1 MPSFSAHPTE
11 SDRVVSFRAV
21 SSAFA
26 TAARAPSSGTR
37 YASRSAARRV
47 AAEGRSFEVAP
58 SSAEVR
64 TVRAP
69 GEDRPPPPPPL
80 AAPLRLRTSALARSN
95 FSALDLMHSTQGA
108 LLAATRTRTR
118 YSDSDVT
125 MRNWRGWP
133 PSGTTTLAVVRSMLV
148 LGPSLLLRRYMMRT
162 PGVLAT
168 SQRFCHRRKSPH
180 HRLTYPSGGSGVSL
194 YELAPNR
201 RGSMRPYRL
210 LRLESGA
217 AGVEGPGAVES
228 GANPRNLSTTASS
241 GSSPASVP
249 DVLGKSRA
257 PWRFPE
263 TTASGTSRAEPRI
276 LRPIRLTCVPARRKP
291 DVTCATAAKPGMPE
305 EGASGSAPAPFEG
318 EPGGRAGEGG
328 GPMCRAR
335 RRRRGGPRVRTQC
348 ERPHVRWRPYT
359 AGSIKTT
366 TRGAWDHAA
375 TRENQ
380 QNRTRGSVCRPKF
393 LDIN

>member
-1 MPSFSAHPTE
+1 MGEATTSASGPRAMSREGEASGGGFDVAADASNGSARGSYPPRPAIATASPPRRDDEPRVRARSRSRSASAVAHRAIAPSSARSAPLASASTRAPRSSSGSARSRGSEEAAMPSFSAHPTE

-148 LGPSLLLRRYMMRT
+148 LGPSLLLRRHDEDARGARDE
-162 PGVLAT
+162 PALLPPAEVAAPQVDVPLRRVRGLA
-168 SQRFCHRRKSPH
+168 
-180 HRLTYPSGGSGVSL
+180 V
-194 YELAPNR
+194 
-201 RGSMRPYRL
+201 
-210 LRLESGA
+210 
-217 AGVEGPGAVES
+217 
-228 GANPRNLSTTASS
+228 
-241 GSSPASVP
+241 
-249 DVLGKSRA
+249 
-257 PWRFPE
+257 
-263 TTASGTSRAEPRI
+263 
-276 LRPIRLTCVPARRKP
+276 
-291 DVTCATAAKPGMPE
+291 
-305 EGASGSAPAPFEG
+305 
-318 EPGGRAGEGG
+318 
-328 GPMCRAR
+328 RAR
-335 RRRRGGPRVRTQC
+335 
-348 ERPHVRWRPYT
+348 
-359 AGSIKTT
+359 A
-366 TRGAWDHAA
+366 
-375 TRENQ
+375 
-380 QNRTRGSVCRPKF
+380 
-393 LDIN
+393 